1 MISTKKVLGSNK
13 CTHYVVLLF
22 LIVFYGCSKEYVEP
36 NHFSDSGLYTSQFRE
51 KTFRIGINDF
61 VSFTDVSKN
70 PTSHLW
76 IINEGSFFLKGKITS
91 QDSLLDQFISGTE
104 LRSPDKTVSV
114 LFKKGGLQQ
123 VRLYNTFSQKVANS
137 EKVGNMYVVDTTFT
151 VDVYDTIVAKIQIKQ
166 KGILVPLNTDTI
178 YVEAGQSLDFID
190 LTAIGRPDTRRWS
203 VGAEE
208 STDSAAT
215 IVFKKMG
222 VFSGT
227 FQSSRT
233 GQHIPGDWDD
243 IKIPN
248 PIKVIPSKSPFLIS
262 GDIIELANETIEIPF
277 NSEFAPFTNQQQFFS
292 VAVSG
297 PNVNGKSFSV
307 RTASTKPGDA
317 TKLHL
322 QLSDKIYGS
331 DVITVSYSGVNL
343 FSTDSRTLAPFSNQK
358 VVMHNTNLLSSQE
371 FGFENGGTS
380 WAIAD
385 GNGTVSFTT
394 DKASS
399 GRYSMKIVKTAA
411 NNGVH
416 AESVGAKFNLKAGK
430 KYVFRYNIWVD
441 PTTTGN
447 GLNFWLIP
455 NWHQFFLWIPDIAKG
470 QWVTKSFE
478 YTPGADEN
486 DRVLRIQ
493 AYEDGIFYFD
503 DFYVGESNE
512 RP

>member
-1 MISTKKVLGSNK
+1 MNLNKKVSGAYKYIN
-13 CTHYVVLLF
+13 YIALF
-22 LIVFYGCSKEYVEP
+22 ILMVFYGCSKDYIEP
-36 NHFSDSGLYTSQFRE
+36 NKFSDSGWYTSQFRE
-51 KTFRIGINDF
+51 KVFRIGINDF

-70 PTSHLW
+70 ATSHAWL
-76 IINEGSFFLKGKITS
+76 INEGSFFLKGTITS
-91 QDSLLDQFISGTE
+91 QDSIFDQFISGTALKSE
-104 LRSPDKTVSV
+104 EKTVNV
-114 LFKKGGLQQ
+114 LFKKSGLQQ
-123 VRLYNTFSQKVANS
+123 VRLYNTFSENVAS
-137 EKVGNMYVVDTTFT
+137 AQKVGNMYVVDTTFT

-166 KGILVPLNTDTI
+166 KGMVIPLNTDTI
-178 YVEAGQSLDFID
+178 YVEAGQSVDFID
-190 LTAIGRPDTRRWS
+190 LTTIGRPDTRRWS
-203 VGAEE
+203 IGGET

-215 IVFKKMG
+215 ITFKKMG
-222 VFSGT
+222 VFSGS

-243 IKIPN
+243 LRIPN

-262 GDIIELANETIEIPF
+262 GDLKELANETIEISF

-292 VAVSG
+292 VSVSG
-297 PNVNGKSFSV
+297 PHVNGKTFSV
-307 RTASTKPGDA
+307 RTVSIKPGDA

-331 DVITVSYSGVNL
+331 DVITISYSGGSL
-343 FSTDSRTLAPFSNQK
+343 SSLDSRVLAQFSNQR
-358 VVMHNTNLLSSQE
+358 VIMNNANLLSSAE

-380 WAIAD
+380 WEKVE
-385 GNGTVSFTT
+385 GSGTVSFTT
-394 DKASS
+394 EKASS
-399 GRYSMKIVKTAA
+399 GRYSMKIVKSAA
-411 NNGVH
+411 NSGVH
-416 AESVGAKFNLKAGK
+416 AESAGAKFNLKAGK
-430 KYVFRYNIWVD
+430 TYIFRYNIWVD
-441 PTTTGN
+441 PSTTAS

-455 NWHQFFLWIPDIAKG
+455 NWHQFFLWIPDIEKG

-503 DFYVGESNE
+503 DFYVSEKDE